1 MAEMRTPQS
10 IRDVVD
16 RVSYPGFEFLLSTSH
31 AEVWLQ
37 VSCKDGVNTVTGEP
51 EAWKGRKWKL
61 SYYATDTEI
70 VQTAWAAVERAL
82 LHEASELFKYRGAA
96 IYNRHLDV
104 DLLAELAVR
113 PDAEDSRDN
122 AMQGLGD

>member
-1 MAEMRTPQS
+1 MANRRSAQS
-10 IRDVVD
+10 IRTIVD
-16 RVSYPGFEFLLSTSH
+16 RLSYPGFEFRLGTSRT
-31 AEVWLQ
+31 EVWLQ
-37 VSCKDGVNTVTGEP
+37 IVCKDGVNTVTGES
-51 EAWKGRKWKL
+51 EMWKGRKWKL

-82 LHEASELFKYRGAA
+82 IHEASELFKYKGVA
-96 IYNRHLDV
+96 IYNRHLSV
-104 DLLAELAVR
+104 DLLAALASR